1 MSKFEL
7 LGVYLAAGAHEVRV
21 GSLVREESGIVRS
34 DINETYIEQGQ

>member
-21 GSLVREESGIVRS
+21 GSLMRDESGIVRF
-34 DINETYIEQGQ
+34 DIDEAYIELGQ